1 MKSILL
7 KAKNIELN
15 VKAMPHSVVPWC
27 KDICVQDICVLDK
40 TVRNDKIVPDIY
52 VPDKIV
58 RNGFAKLI
66 SLI

>member
-1 MKSILL
+1 MKEMTNAQFYAFFRCI
-7 KAKNIELN
+7 
-15 VKAMPHSVVPWC
+15 
-27 KDICVQDICVLDK
+27 DICVQDICVLDK